1 MPCKSA
7 AEFCIAATPRM
18 RVGYQAT
25 SEMSRHAVA
34 LWRYPW
40 ARTGGQ
46 SNIGDVVARVPANG
60 VVKFR
65 KPRRK
70 GQSDGHG
77 HNPPGLAHL
86 R

>member
-34 LWRYPW
+34 LLRYPW
-40 ARTGGQ
+40 ARTGGK
-46 SNIGDVVARVPANG
+46 SNIGDVVA
-60 VVKFR
+60 
-65 KPRRK
+65 
-70 GQSDGHG
+70 
-77 HNPPGLAHL
+77 
-86 R
+86 